1 MLGQHNKEILGD
13 LLGLT
18 DRELATLEADGI
30 ISRQLRGEH
39 RSR

>member
-1 MLGQHNKEILGD
+1 MLGQHNHEILGG

-18 DRELATLEADGI
+18 DTELATLEAEGI
-30 ISRQLRGEH
+30 IGTELRGEH